1 MVAVKIFYIIPVAK
15 NNERLLY
22 FMDVQ
27 VAGASGRFPFQPFPI
42 ARLSVRKNGLQCL
55 RCLKI
60 TFRRAMGSES
70 LLPGEML
77 K

>member
-1 MVAVKIFYIIPVAK
+1 MVTVKIFFVISVVK

-27 VAGASGRFPFQPFPI
+27 VAGASGRFPFQPFHI

-60 TFRRAMGSES
+60 TFRRAIGSES